1 MMEKA
6 IQEGWDVYLLA
17 GIGSTRAFFTDCKA
31 ELAARLARSG
41 QEPAIRE
48 LFPYGDQTQS
58 MVRQIYD
65 VHGDLSRV
73 RSARLGGRS
82 AAQQVRE
89 RSLGK
94 PVLLIGHSGGG
105 VAAYQAASMLAD
117 EGDIPDF
124 RVVQLGSPKVP
135 IRQEHKSRVSYYFA
149 VDEAKKY
156 RDPITRIG
164 TWGGWSRGKL
174 GLLYWDRRKYA
185 PGQVA
190 EVTLLGGHPH
200 YFRSRAPFV
209 HQERGSNLSL
219 TLNAILGAGARS
231 EEQGAPSA
239 AYDSVLSANALPE
252 S

>member
-1 MMEKA
+1 MLEKA
-6 IQEGWDVYLLA
+6 ITEDWDVYLLA

-31 ELAARLARSG
+31 ELTARLARIG
-41 QEPAIRE
+41 LAPAIRE

-65 VHGDLSRV
+65 VHGDLSRI

-82 AAQQVRE
+82 AAQQVKE

-105 VAAYQAASMLAD
+105 VAAYQAASILAD
-117 EGDIPDF
+117 EGAIPDF

-135 IRQEHKSRVSYYFA
+135 IRQEHKSRVHYFFA
-149 VDEAKKY
+149 VDEALKY

-164 TWGGWSRGKL
+164 TWGGWKRNKL

-185 PGQVA
+185 PGHIA
-190 EVTLLGGHPH
+190 TVTLLGGHPH
-200 YFRSRAPFV
+200 YFRSRAPYV
-209 HQERGSNLSL
+209 HHERGSNLSL
-219 TLNAILGAGARS
+219 TLNAILGAGGAA
-231 EEQGAPSA
+231 EEPVVTSS
-239 AYDSVLSANALPE
+239 AYDTAITANAIPE
-252 S
+252 N

>member
-6 IQEGWDVYLLA
+6 IIEGWDVYLLA

-31 ELAARLARSG
+31 ELAARLSRAG
-41 QEPAIRE
+41 KEPAIRE

-124 RVVQLGSPKVP
+124 RVVQLGSPRVP
-135 IRQEHKSRVSYYFA
+135 IRQEHKSRVSYFYA
-149 VDEAKKY
+149 VDEALKY

-164 TWGGWSRGKL
+164 TWGGWSRSKL

-185 PGQVA
+185 PAQVA
-190 EVTLLGGHPH
+190 TLTLLGGHPH
-200 YFRSRAPFV
+200 YFRSRAPYV
-209 HQERGSNLSL
+209 HHERGSNLSL
-219 TLNAILGAGARS
+219 TLNAILGAGAVAEAR
-231 EEQGAPSA
+231 EAAADAYGAA
-239 AYDSVLSANALPE
+239 ITANAIPE